1 MTARPQL
8 PYSRCTFLSERG
20 LAQDCP
26 LLYLCRYNHTSKF
39 SQEPPACRHAGLVDR
54 ALGVSLNLRVSP
66 AATPTSRSIYHTAN
80 YPEERYP
87 ESMSETTRA

>member
-26 LLYLCRYNHTSKF
+26 LFHLCRCDHTSKF
-39 SQEPPACRHAGLVDR
+39 SQEPPTRRRAGLVGR
-54 ALGVSLNLRVSP
+54 ALGVSLNLRVSQ
-66 AATPTSRSIYHTAN
+66 AATPTCRPICLDPCAWKSDLQR
-80 YPEERYP
+80 R
-87 ESMSETTRA
+87 RVD